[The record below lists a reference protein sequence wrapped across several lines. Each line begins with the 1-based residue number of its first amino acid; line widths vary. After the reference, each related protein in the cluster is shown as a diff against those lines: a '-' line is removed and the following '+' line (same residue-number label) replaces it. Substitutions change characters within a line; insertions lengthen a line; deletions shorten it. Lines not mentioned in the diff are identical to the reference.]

1 MSLFSLTPESLSRDL
16 GETVEEVMVI
26 IGKHEVQGF
35 DSKTISE
42 LLGVSAEDIDSV
54 RQEDLYQ
61 KVLLLMKVE
70 ASKGRIQTDNMWD
83 AIEEVGLER
92 LFDRVKV
99 ERDGDFLLKVVA
111 VANKAQR
118 RTNQS
123 RVLDPSQAGVRIPL
137 TLTRRTVER
146 FNSDGSREV
155 GQEETMRINDGRMTQ
170 PTFGDVDA
178 LLSVSQKPFLDKAI
192 EIKTVQHDP
201 SVEDLLGDVESDSWG

>member
-1 MSLFSLTPESLSRDL
+1 MSLFTLTADSLTQTL
-16 GETVEEVMVI
+16 GEVVEDVMVI

-42 LLGVSAEDIDSV
+42 LLGVS
-54 RQEDLYQ
+54 QEDVEAVQSQELY
-61 KVLLLMKVE
+61 KNVLLLMKVE
-70 ASKGRIQTDNMWD
+70 NSKGRIQTDNMWD

-92 LFDRVKV
+92 LFERVKL

-118 RTNQS
+118 RTSQS
-123 RVLDPSQAGVRIPL
+123 KVLDPSQAGVRIPL

-146 FNSDGSREV
+146 FASDGTGERAT
-155 GQEETMRINDGRMTQ
+155 EETMRINDGRMTQ
-170 PTFGDVDA
+170 PSFADVDT

-192 EIKTVQHDP
+192 EIKTVHADP
-201 SVEDLLGDVESDSWG
+201 SADDLMQDIESENW